1 MRWWERGCCYT
12 CATNMQ
18 LGLEAVRQESLE
30 ENGVAESIY
39 ANWIKEEQL
48 GRMFCA
54 LWQWGRPK
62 GTVSAQSDVFLP
74 DLTSFHNEG
83 LVQIWCNIAFRY
95 KHNIITWKQ
104 GDNFGQDF
112 LTSKMWSQLRNST
125 VAIFHPGLR
134 WGLFPC
140 HVSQVAERSSL
151 FRVAFLSAMDA
162 FHGGDGITK
171 VMSGLKRKPPT

>member
-1 MRWWERGCCYT
+1 MAWLRASMQTGSKKSNLAGCSVHF
-12 CATNMQ
+12 
-18 LGLEAVRQESLE
+18 G
-30 ENGVAESIY
+30 
-39 ANWIKEEQL
+39 
-48 GRMFCA
+48 
-54 LWQWGRPK
+54 
-62 GTVSAQSDVFLP
+62 
-74 DLTSFHNEG
+74 NEG
-83 LVQIWCNIAFRY
+83 GRKALSLHKAMFFFRTSPHFITRGLVHIWCSIAFWY

-104 GDNFGQDF
+104 GDKFGQDF

-171 VMSGLKRKPPT
+171 VMSGLKRKSPT

>member
-1 MRWWERGCCYT
+1 MVWLRASMQTGSKKSNLAGCSVHFG
-12 CATNMQ
+12 N
-18 LGLEAVRQESLE
+18 EALPLNKAMFTRQ
-30 ENGVAESIY
+30 IPHF
-39 ANWIKEEQL
+39 IT
-48 GRMFCA
+48 R
-54 LWQWGRPK
+54 
-62 GTVSAQSDVFLP
+62 
-74 DLTSFHNEG
+74 G

-95 KHNIITWKQ
+95 EHNIITWKQ
-104 GDNFGQDF
+104 GDNFGQAF
-112 LTSKMWSQLRNST
+112 FTSKMWSQLWNST
-125 VAIFHPGLR
+125 MAIFHPGLR